1 MLTEREGVLR
11 GSLLSGIVVTAA
23 GVVFLGSSLYAISA
37 FANLPP
43 LTIVGAMALFIA
55 PVALVFICV
64 SARGI
69 FFLDPFDPRQV
80 LYGLP
85 LGTLL
90 FLAPVSGMRSWLD
103 NRYVVNLPSYSL
115 EGGRGIHHDTA
126 FHVTLIQGIMDFGYP
141 TTGQH
146 LNPLTPY
153 HAATHYVDAG
163 ISLILQTNPWE
174 TYALFFYAKS
184 VALILAILLVVYSIA
199 KNLSL
204 GLFLTLLFVTV
215 VGITHGWAVSGS
227 HSQWLAVFG
236 LVLIAP
242 ATHKWIL
249 SSGQRWGSLLGLT
262 IIFVLLM
269 PTKVTTAL
277 GFAILVGLSL
287 FFLDPR
293 NKRIWALGLLWVVL
307 FIGFYLLTGGF
318 GNTAQKEPSRIA
330 VFDSS
335 YALAFASISLGILLF
350 VLSRHSPLLGLRPM
364 GLAGIV
370 GPGLLAVVIFAHGA
384 INTGD
389 TNQFFVGFFYSQI
402 CVSVVAIAR
411 FLNEPQIE
419 SSGLRK
425 LLTPM
430 LAGALLLTISPL
442 WLVPNSG
449 YWTPKD
455 IARAVIA
462 GNTVTYE
469 TINATLPREERFSV
483 FRQLAGQERI
493 ADTRE
498 PDDLISS
505 LDTAVSTVLEENGL
519 KRQEAYLLISKES
532 FGRIENAHAIS
543 PWMTSLLIKAQTG
556 KTLIHSL
563 DVSPPHGPGTY
574 GMNAYTSEAQRIPLA
589 SISPEVLCTLDKRVI
604 TAHLT
609 DKWRA
614 SPVPCGR

>member
-1 MLTEREGVLR
+1 MGAVT
-11 GSLLSGIVVTAA
+11 LLSASVI
-23 GVVFLGSSLYAISA
+23 YATVA
-37 FANLPP
+37 FVNLPT
-43 LTIVGAMALFIA
+43 LTVIGAVTLFIA
-55 PVALVFICV
+55 PVALVFIGT
-64 SARGI
+64 SARG
-69 FFLDPFDPRQV
+69 FFFPGPRDPRQV
-80 LYGLP
+80 PYGFT
-85 LGTLL
+85 LGTFL
-90 FLAPVSGMRSWLD
+90 FLAPISGMVPWLD
-103 NRYVVNLPSYSL
+103 NRYVMNLPSYSL

-126 FHVTLIQGIMDFGYP
+126 FHVTLIQGIMEFGYP
-141 TTGQH
+141 TTSQH
-146 LNPLTPY
+146 LDPFTPY
-153 HAATHYVDAG
+153 HAAAHYFDAA

-184 VALILAILLVVYSIA
+184 VALILAILLIVYSVA

-204 GLFLTLLFVTV
+204 GLFLTLLFITV

-227 HSQWLAVFG
+227 HSQWLALFG

-242 ATHKWIL
+242 ATYRWIL
-249 SSGQRWGSLLGLT
+249 SGGQRWHSLVGLT
-262 IIFVLLM
+262 ILFVLLM
-269 PTKVTTAL
+269 PTKVTTAF

-293 NKRIWALGLLWVVL
+293 NKRIWALGLLWIVL

-318 GNTAQKEPSRIA
+318 GNTAQKEPSRLA

-350 VLSRHSPLLGLRPM
+350 VLSRQSPSLGLRAM

-370 GPGLLAVVIFAHGA
+370 GPGLLAAVIFAHGA
-384 INTGD
+384 IATGD

-402 CVSVVAIAR
+402 CVSIVAIAR
-411 FLNEPQIE
+411 FLSDSKIE
-419 SSGLRK
+419 SSDLGK

-442 WLVPNSG
+442 WLAPNSG

-455 IARAVIA
+455 VARAVIA

-469 TINATLPREERFSV
+469 TINATLPREQRFSV

-493 ADTRE
+493 ADPKE

-505 LDTAVSTVLEENGL
+505 LGTSISRVLEENDWN
-519 KRQEAYLLISKES
+519 RQEIYLFIPKES
-532 FGRIENAHAIS
+532 FGQIEKAHAIS

-556 KTLIHSL
+556 ITLVHSL
-563 DVSPPHGPGTY
+563 DAPPPHGPGTY

-589 SISPEVLCTLDKRVI
+589 SINPEALCALDKPVI
-604 TAHLT
+604 IAHLT

-614 SPVPCGR
+614 SDVPCGR